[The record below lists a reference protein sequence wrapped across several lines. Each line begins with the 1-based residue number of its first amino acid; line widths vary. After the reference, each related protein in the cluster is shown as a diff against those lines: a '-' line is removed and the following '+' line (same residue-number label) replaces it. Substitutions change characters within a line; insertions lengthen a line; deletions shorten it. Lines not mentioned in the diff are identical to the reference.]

1 MQSCVTLQP
10 LCSSINSDGIQLD
23 SILPVREAKRV
34 CKKEM
39 RYPNER
45 QIESKKNAVLQTLE
59 IKERSDAN

>member
-1 MQSCVTLQP
+1 
-10 LCSSINSDGIQLD
+10 
-23 SILPVREAKRV
+23 
-34 CKKEM
+34 M